1 MFKINYYSKDNLLIF
16 FLVLA
21 ISTLA
26 ITPLF
31 SIIISLLKAF
41 FLNSSLD
48 GKFLF
53 EYIRNSFDILFFVI
67 ILTSIFGIIPS
78 FLISFFRFWGVN
90 FFKYA
95 LILSLA
101 IPPYIFGY
109 SLSSFFENYGT
120 AYSLLKFFSPNIDNN
135 LTLNLSAKTMT
146 IISLS
151 FSLFGYIYLLS
162 MTTFNNQLG
171 NYIEMSK
178 TLGISKFRMIK
189 SIILPLSR
197 PAIFIGISLVAMET
211 LSDFGTASFFGISTL
226 TTGIY
231 NSWFIFDDIQ
241 TSNLLSIVLLG
252 FILFLFYVE
261 NKFQKKKKIS

>member
-1 MFKINYYSKDNLLIF
+1 MNS
-16 FLVLA
+16 
-21 ISTLA
+21 
-26 ITPLF
+26 F
-31 SIIISLLKAF
+31 SE
-41 FLNSSLD
+41 

-53 EYIRNSFDILFFVI
+53 EYISNSFEILFFVI
-67 ILTSIFGIIPS
+67 IITTTFGIITS

-101 IPPYIFGY
+101 IPPYIYGY

-120 AYSLLKFFSPNIDNN
+120 AYSLLNFFFPNIGNN
-135 LTLNLSAKTMT
+135 ITLDLSAKTMT

-178 TLGISKFRMIK
+178 TLGISKFRIIK
-189 SIILPLSR
+189 NIIFPLSR

-211 LSDFGTASFFGISTL
+211 LSDFGTVSFFGISTL

-252 FILFLFYVE
+252 FILCLFYVE
-261 NKFQKKKKIS
+261 NKFQKKKFHDSSLNQKNQTKKLKGFYNF